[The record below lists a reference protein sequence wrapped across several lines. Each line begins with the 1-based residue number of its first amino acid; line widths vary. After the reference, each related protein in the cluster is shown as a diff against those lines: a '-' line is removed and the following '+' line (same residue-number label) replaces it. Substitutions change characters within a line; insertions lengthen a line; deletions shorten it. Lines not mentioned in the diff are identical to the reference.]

1 MTRSFTASSLVTLP
15 RLTAVSTARL
25 MQELLN
31 AAKAERKLPA
41 SIATDRDEV
50 AEAYQV
56 LQAELAKRLA
66 AESEDGPVVRA
77 ADMVEDNA
85 FGALSDWLS
94 AWARLPGDRHPESA
108 DAAAVLQAIFPS
120 GLTFLTIRP
129 SDEWQEAEVR
139 MRLIADKGHDDAIAR
154 LGGKPFLDELRIA
167 HKAYGEALGITAVKQ
182 ASETPALRE
191 ARDTATDVVRA
202 YVLRVSA
209 NVRKKDPES
218 AALAQRLL
226 APLVNWKDRPARV
239 SASSEPS
246 APAAP
251 VAPAPVSPSAPTG
264 LIRE

>member
-15 RLTAVSTARL
+15 RLTAVSAARL

-56 LQAELAKRLA
+56 LQAELAKRLV

-108 DAAAVLQAIFPS
+108 NAA
-120 GLTFLTIRP
+120 
-129 SDEWQEAEVR
+129 
-139 MRLIADKGHDDAIAR
+139 
-154 LGGKPFLDELRIA
+154 
-167 HKAYGEALGITAVKQ
+167 
-182 ASETPALRE
+182 
-191 ARDTATDVVRA
+191 
-202 YVLRVSA
+202 
-209 NVRKKDPES
+209 
-218 AALAQRLL
+218 
-226 APLVNWKDRPARV
+226 
-239 SASSEPS
+239 
-246 APAAP
+246 
-251 VAPAPVSPSAPTG
+251 
-264 LIRE
+264 